1 MVFDSVLK
9 TIAEKNLIET
19 GDKIVVAVS
28 GGPDSV
34 CLLHILHRLSNQMDI
49 SLFVAH
55 LNHQIRGLEAH
66 LDSLYV
72 MKLCDSLNIPCFI
85 KSIDVPKYCED
96 NKVGLEDGA
105 RMQRYKMFNEIKA
118 KVGANKVA
126 IGHNK
131 NDQVE
136 TVLMRIMR
144 GTGLQ
149 GLRGIEYKR
158 DDGIIRP
165 ILDLNRKDI
174 EKYCVDHELYPRIDK
189 TNLES
194 IYSRNKIRLELIPY
208 IQKEFN
214 ENFIDSAIR
223 MVQNL
228 RSDSDYIL
236 NEVDKEY
243 SELARAYED
252 GVYLFVEKFNTLHN
266 AIKSRLV
273 IRGIRDLVGDVNGI
287 EKKHIDEVLEM
298 SKDDKLNKKINLPRG
313 IFVYRKQ
320 GYILLSKSILEDS
333 NIEYEYTIEP
343 GKDVF
348 ISELGKT
355 FKSEIVSRENFNSD
369 ELKKGL
375 QFLDLGKIKS
385 SIRLRNRRQGD
396 KIRLSGGTKKIK
408 ELFIGLKIPR
418 ENRDKVPILVD
429 GDSVVAVCDYRM
441 SIDYKIEEKTEKVLM
456 FTLE

>member
-1 MVFDSVLK
+1 M
-9 TIAEKNLIET
+9 
-19 GDKIVVAVS
+19 
-28 GGPDSV
+28 
-34 CLLHILHRLSNQMDI
+34 
-49 SLFVAH
+49 
-55 LNHQIRGLEAH
+55 
-66 LDSLYV
+66 
-72 MKLCDSLNIPCFI
+72 
-85 KSIDVPKYCED
+85 
-96 NKVGLEDGA
+96 
-105 RMQRYKMFNEIKA
+105 
-118 KVGANKVA
+118 
-126 IGHNK
+126 
-131 NDQVE
+131 
-136 TVLMRIMR
+136 
-144 GTGLQ
+144 
-149 GLRGIEYKR
+149 
-158 DDGIIRP
+158 
-165 ILDLNRKDI
+165 
-174 EKYCVDHELYPRIDK
+174 
-189 TNLES
+189 
-194 IYSRNKIRLELIPY
+194 IPY

-343 GKDVF
+343 GKDIF

-355 FKSEIVSRENFNSD
+355 FKSEIVSLENFNSD

-375 QFLDLGKIKS
+375 QFLDLGKIKN